1 VPIICARL
9 LTLAVAATTVAVLAA
24 PAGAPAASAEM
35 LAYTRY
41 SANGGAIA
49 LGGLGRTLTPPSLAA
64 SDAAWSPDGR
74 HIAFSASS
82 GPTANIDIYVM
93 AADGTGRRRL
103 TSSIEA
109 DSDPTWS
116 PEGDSIA
123 FERDRGCEAEGC
135 GAEEVWVMRADGTGQ
150 KRLTRGSTL
159 DGDPAWSP
167 DGRRIAF
174 TSAHGIGASALFTM
188 LPDGTRRKRI
198 TMAINADNPS
208 WALDGRTIAFDASL
222 AESGPGLATVNI
234 YSVPARG
241 SDSPTRLIANASD
254 PAWSPDGS
262 RLAYVNRRQA
272 IAAIPATG
280 GNATQL
286 VAAGRYGVSQPA
298 WQPRAG

>member
-1 VPIICARL
+1 V
-9 LTLAVAATTVAVLAA
+9 LTLAVAATTLAVFAA
-24 PAGAPAASAEM
+24 PAAVPAASTEV

-41 SANGGAIA
+41 STNGGAIT
-49 LGGLGRTLTPPSLAA
+49 LGGVGGAKGRTLTPRSLAA

-82 GPTANIDIYVM
+82 GPMANIDIYVM

-116 PEGDSIA
+116 PDGDSLA

-135 GAEEVWVMRADGTGQ
+135 GAEEVWVMRADGSGQ

-174 TSAHGIGASALFTM
+174 TSAQGIGASALFTM

-198 TMAINADNPS
+198 TKAINADNPS
-208 WALDGRTIAFDASL
+208 WALDGRTIAFDASV
-222 AESGPGLATVNI
+222 AEKGPNPAEVNI
-234 YSVPARG
+234 YSVPAG
-241 SDSPTRLIANASD
+241 GTGSPTRLIANASD

-272 IAAIPATG
+272 IAAIPAAG
-280 GNATQL
+280 GSATQL
-286 VAAGRYGVSQPA
+286 VAAGPYGVSQPA
-298 WQPRAG
+298 WQPGEG

>member
-1 VPIICARL
+1 VPIVRARL
-9 LTLAVAATTVAVLAA
+9 LTLAVAATTLAALAA
-24 PAGAPAASAEM
+24 PAGAPAASADV

-41 SANGGAIA
+41 STHGGAIA
-49 LGGLGRTLTPPSLAA
+49 LGGVGRTLTPPSLAA

-116 PEGDSIA
+116 PDGDSIA

-135 GAEEVWVMRADGTGQ
+135 GAEEVWVMRADGTAQ
-150 KRLTRGSTL
+150 ERLTRGSTL

-174 TSAHGIGASALFTM
+174 TSAQGIGASALFTM
-188 LPDGTRRKRI
+188 RPDGTRRKRI
-198 TMAINADNPS
+198 TRAINADNPS

-222 AESGPGLATVNI
+222 ADKGPGLATVNI
-234 YSVPARG
+234 YSVPAAG
-241 SDSPTRLIANASD
+241 SGSPTRLIANASD

>member
-9 LTLAVAATTVAVLAA
+9 LTLAVATTTLAVLAA
-24 PAGAPAASAEM
+24 PAGAPAASAEV

-49 LGGLGRTLTPPSLAA
+49 LGGVGRTLTPPSLAA

-93 AADGTGRRRL
+93 AADGAGRRRL

-116 PEGDSIA
+116 PDGDSIA

-174 TSAHGIGASALFTM
+174 TSAQGIGASALFTM

-198 TMAINADNPS
+198 TRAINADNPS

-222 AESGPGLATVNI
+222 AEKGPGLATVNI

-241 SDSPTRLIANASD
+241 SGSPTRLIANASD

>member
-9 LTLAVAATTVAVLAA
+9 LTLAVAATTLAVLVA
-24 PAGAPAASAEM
+24 PAGAPAASAEV
-35 LAYTRY
+35 LAYTKY

-49 LGGLGRTLTPPSLAA
+49 LGGVGRTLTPPSLAA

-82 GPTANIDIYVM
+82 GPAANIDIYVM

-116 PEGDSIA
+116 PDGDSIA

-150 KRLTRGSTL
+150 KRLTRGSTF

-174 TSAHGIGASALFTM
+174 TSAHGIGSSALFTM
-188 LPDGTRRKRI
+188 LLDGTRRKRI

-222 AESGPGLATVNI
+222 AENGPGLATVNI

-241 SDSPTRLIANASD
+241 SDSPTRLITNASD